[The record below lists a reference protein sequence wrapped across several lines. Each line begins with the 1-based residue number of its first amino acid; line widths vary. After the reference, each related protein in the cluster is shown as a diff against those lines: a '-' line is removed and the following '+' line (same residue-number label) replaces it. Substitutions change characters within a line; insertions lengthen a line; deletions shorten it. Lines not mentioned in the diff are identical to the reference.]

1 MKLEIEV
8 ISKEVIKPSSPTPD
22 HLRHYQLS
30 FLDQISPPVY
40 NPLLLFYPA
49 DDGDVKINS
58 TEKTNQ
64 LKQSLSEILSLYYPL
79 AGRIQDNLVV
89 ECNDE
94 GIPFFQAE
102 VRCRL
107 SQVSENPAPGELSKL
122 IPFAL
127 DDAEGLPL
135 GIQYNIFECGGIVVG
150 LCISHKIG
158 DALSLLTFIKSWAA
172 TSRGEEDHIMRP
184 EFISATLFPPINIS
198 GFKPA
203 TGIAKEDVV
212 TKRFVFSSSSIELL
226 KEKYSAGVGS
236 LENEN
241 QRPPSRVE
249 ALSVF
254 IWRRFMAATKSE
266 SRPERIYS
274 MVHAVNLRSRME
286 PPLPEYSFGNYYRI
300 AFTIPSAGTGG
311 ENYSLVRQVRDSIGK
326 LDKQYVEKLQKGS
339 EHLDFIKEQA
349 AGFLNGEIV
358 YLNFTSLCRFPL
370 YEADFGWG
378 KPVWVGCPSL
388 TFKNLVVFMDTA
400 SGDGVEALVHLKEED
415 MVKFQEDEELLQHTV
430 ATRC

>member
-1 MKLEIEV
+1 MKLESEV

-22 HLRHYQLS
+22 HLRHYHLS

-49 DDGDVKINS
+49 DGDVKINS

-64 LKQSLSEILSLYYPL
+64 LKQSLSE
-79 AGRIQDNLVV
+79 
-89 ECNDE
+89 
-94 GIPFFQAE
+94 AE

-135 GIQYNIFECGGIVVG
+135 GIQYNIFECGGIVIG

-203 TGIAKEDVV
+203 TGITKEDVV
-212 TKRFVFSSSSIELL
+212 TKRFVFSSTSIELL
-226 KEKYSAGVGS
+226 KEKCSAGVGS

-254 IWRRFMAATKSE
+254 IWRRFMAATKAE

-300 AFTIPSAGTGG
+300 AFTIPSAGTGE

-326 LDKQYVEKLQKGS
+326 LDRQYVEKLQKGS
-339 EHLDFIKEQA
+339 EHLDFMKEQA
-349 AGFLNGEIV
+349 AGFLN
-358 YLNFTSLCRFPL
+358 
-370 YEADFGWG
+370 
-378 KPVWVGCPSL
+378 
-388 TFKNLVVFMDTA
+388 
-400 SGDGVEALVHLKEED
+400 
-415 MVKFQEDEELLQHTV
+415 EDEELLQHTV

>member
-1 MKLEIEV
+1 MKLETEV

-22 HLRHYQLS
+22 HLRHYHLS

-49 DDGDVKINS
+49 ADGDVKINS

-64 LKQSLSEILSLYYPL
+64 LKQSLSEVLSLYYPL
-79 AGRIQDNLVV
+79 AGRIQDNLFV

-135 GIQYNIFECGGIVVG
+135 GIQYNIFECGGIVIG

-203 TGIAKEDVV
+203 TGITKEDVV

-226 KEKYSAGVGS
+226 KEKYSAGGS
-236 LENEN
+236 LEN

-254 IWRRFMAATKSE
+254 IWRRFMAATKAE

-300 AFTIPSAGTGG
+300 AFTIPSAGTGE

-326 LDKQYVEKLQKGS
+326 LDRQYVEKLQKGS

-349 AGFLNGEIV
+349 AGFLN
-358 YLNFTSLCRFPL
+358 
-370 YEADFGWG
+370 
-378 KPVWVGCPSL
+378 
-388 TFKNLVVFMDTA
+388 
-400 SGDGVEALVHLKEED
+400 
-415 MVKFQEDEELLQHTV
+415 EDEELLQHTV

>member
-1 MKLEIEV
+1 MKIEIEV
-8 ISKEVIKPSSPTPD
+8 ISNEIIKPSSPTPD

-30 FLDQISPPVY
+30 FLDQISPPTY

-49 DDGDVKINS
+49 DGDVKINN
-58 TEKTNQ
+58 TEKRNQ
-64 LKQSLSEILSLYYPL
+64 LKQYLSEVLNLYYPL
-79 AGRIQDNLVV
+79 AGRIKDNLFV

-102 VRCRL
+102 VKCRL
-107 SQVSENPAPGELSKL
+107 PQVVENPEPSELNKL

-127 DDAEGLPL
+127 DDAEELPL
-135 GIQYNIFECGGIVVG
+135 GIQYNIFECGGIVIG
-150 LCISHKIG
+150 LCISHKVG
-158 DALSLLTFIKSWAA
+158 DASSLFTFIKYWAA
-172 TSRGEEDHIMRP
+172 TARGEADHISRP

-203 TGIAKEDVV
+203 TGITKEDVV
-212 TKRFVFSSSSIELL
+212 TKRFVFRSSSIELL
-226 KEKYSAGVGS
+226 KEKCRPASGS
-236 LENEN
+236 LEN

-254 IWRRFMAATKSE
+254 IWQRFTAATKVE

-300 AFTIPSAGTGG
+300 AFTIPSIDTGE
-311 ENYSLVRQVRDSIGK
+311 ENYNLVSQIRDSIGK
-326 LDKQYVEKLQKGS
+326 VDKEYVKKLQKGS
-339 EHLDFIKEQA
+339 EHLGFMKEQA
-349 AGFLNGEIV
+349 ARFLRGEV
-358 YLNFTSLCRFPL
+358 VSLNFTSLCRFPL
-370 YEADFGWG
+370 YEADFGWA
-378 KPVWVGCPSL
+378 KPIWVGSPSL

-415 MVKFQEDEELLQHTV
+415 MAKFQEDEELLQYIVPTK
-430 ATRC
+430 C

>member
-30 FLDQISPPVY
+30 FLDQISPPTY

-49 DDGDVKINS
+49 DGDVKINN

-64 LKQSLSEILSLYYPL
+64 LKQSLSEVLSLYYPL
-79 AGRIQDNLVV
+79 SGRIKDNLFV
-89 ECNDE
+89 ECSDE

-107 SQVSENPAPGELSKL
+107 PQVIENPAPGELSKL

-127 DDAEGLPL
+127 DDAEELPL
-135 GIQYNIFECGGIVVG
+135 GVQYNIFECGGIVVG

-158 DALSLLTFIKSWAA
+158 DALSLLTFVKSWAA
-172 TSRGEEDHIMRP
+172 TSRGEADQIMRP

-212 TKRFVFSSSSIELL
+212 TKRFVFSSSSVELL
-226 KEKYSAGVGS
+226 KEKYSASGG
-236 LENEN
+236 LEN

-254 IWRRFMAATKSE
+254 IWCRFMAATKVE

-286 PPLPEYSFGNYYRI
+286 PPLPEYSFGNYCRI
-300 AFTIPSAGTGG
+300 AFTIPSAGTGE
-311 ENYSLVRQVRDSIGK
+311 ENHNLVRQVRDSIGK
-326 LDKQYVEKLQKGS
+326 LDKEYVEKLQKGS

-349 AGFLNGEIV
+349 AGFLKGEVV

-378 KPVWVGCPSL
+378 KPVWVGSPSL

-400 SGDGVEALVHLKEED
+400 SGDGVEALVHLQEED
-415 MVKFQEDEELLQHTV
+415 MVKFQEDEELIQLIVPTS
-430 ATRC
+430 C